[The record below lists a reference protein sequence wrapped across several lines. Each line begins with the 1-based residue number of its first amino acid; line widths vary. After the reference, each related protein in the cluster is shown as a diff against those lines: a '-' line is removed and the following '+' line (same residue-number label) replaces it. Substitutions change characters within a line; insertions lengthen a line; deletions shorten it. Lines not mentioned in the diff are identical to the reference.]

1 MSIMNIEWKE
11 LHIKNPTVLKPAI
24 AYLHRSAQ
32 FPALVANSLLPKA
45 DDDSQTSLEWV
56 PDLKSLVSKPI
67 NLDSPVR
74 IGLHYEKYELH
85 FLSETFQPLS
95 ILPLTGQT
103 RSQVIGYL
111 KQTVAKLGGDKNA
124 LKPIDHYEL
133 PPHET
138 DDKGVYQVTNPEHHR
153 EMMRY
158 RTNIRVIL
166 EALRPHFKNTSEIA
180 VWPHHFDTGMIVK
193 VATNDKKEV
202 TKSIGLGL
210 AIPDEIS
217 PEPYFYINHY
227 WKGGKINYDDLTN
240 LPGGGSW
247 VGEENPMAIL
257 RMSQILKRD
266 DVAQQKRQITHFFEE
281 GINFS
286 LELIK
291 AAELKMESETTA

>member
-11 LHIKNPTVLKPAI
+11 QHIKNPTVLKPAI
-24 AYLHRSAQ
+24 GYLHRSAQ
-32 FPALVANSLLPKA
+32 FPALVANSLLPKQ
-45 DDDSQTSLEWV
+45 DDDSHTSLEWV

-67 NLDSPVR
+67 KLDAVVR
-74 IGLHYEKYELH
+74 VALHYEKYELH
-85 FLSETFQPLS
+85 FLNDTFQAVS

-103 RSQVIGYL
+103 RSQVMGYL
-111 KQTVAKLGGDKNA
+111 KQTVAKLGGDRDA
-124 LKPIDHYEL
+124 IKPIDHYEL

-138 DDKGVYQVTNPEHHR
+138 DNKGVYQVTNPEHHR

-166 EALRPHFKNTSEIA
+166 EALKPHFKNTSDIA
-180 VWPHHFDTGMIVK
+180 VWPHHFDTGMTID

-210 AIPDEIS
+210 AVPDELS
-217 PEPYFYINHY
+217 PEPYFYINHK
-227 WKGGKINYDDLTN
+227 WKGGKIKYDDLTN

-247 VGEENPMAIL
+247 VGENNPMAIL

-291 AAELKMESETTA
+291 APELKMESETTV